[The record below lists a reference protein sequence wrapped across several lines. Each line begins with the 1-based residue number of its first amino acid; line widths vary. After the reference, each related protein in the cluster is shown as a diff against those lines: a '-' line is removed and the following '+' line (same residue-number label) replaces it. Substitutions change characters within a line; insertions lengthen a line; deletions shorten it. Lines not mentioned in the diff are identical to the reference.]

1 VPGRPTAAEPA
12 TGPVV
17 VDPTRAPEA
26 AAAAIPDDTF
36 ANLMIP
42 LGPFEP
48 ATHLAVG
55 VSGGSD
61 SLALVLLADRW
72 ARQRGGGVT
81 ALTVDHRLRPQS
93 AAEAGMVRSW
103 LAARDIEHRV
113 LTWREPHSS
122 GGVQAAARAARLRLL
137 GDWCRRKGVLHLMLA
152 HQLEDQAETL
162 LERLSGGSGVDG
174 LAGMPQVR
182 ALGLSEGGGGV
193 RILRPLLSEPAET
206 LKATLAA
213 AGQHWIDDP
222 SNRNERFARGR
233 LAAVRGT
240 LSREGLTSL
249 RLAHTATRAGR
260 DRAALEREVA
270 AFMVDHVRLRP
281 CGHAWVT
288 GAPWQA
294 TSASVFV
301 RALARLVAVVGG
313 NSILPPLRRVERLAA
328 ALCAPE
334 SRRGYTLAGCRLL
347 RQGDKL
353 LAARE
358 NGRIVDTVTL
368 KPGDSA
374 RWDGRFDVSLAKM
387 APGPVQVRRLSQSDV
402 TALRAQ
408 ESGLAQSFGR
418 LAVDAPVPA
427 LKALPGFHGLDGRL
441 TVPHLEYRRPGQGK
455 GNIGGNPSGSATF
468 RANLPLAPGPF
479 GAVRI

>member
-1 VPGRPTAAEPA
+1 MT
-12 TGPVV
+12 
-17 VDPTRAPEA
+17 
-26 AAAAIPDDTF
+26 
-36 ANLMIP
+36 P

-61 SLALVLLADRW
+61 SLALALLADRW

-93 AAEAGMVRSW
+93 ATEAGMVRSW
-103 LAARDIEHRV
+103 LAARGIEHCV
-113 LTWREPHSS
+113 LTWREPHS
-122 GGVQAAARAARLRLL
+122 GGGIQAAARAARLQFL
-137 GDWCRRKGVLHLMLA
+137 GNWCRRKGVLHLMLA

-174 LAGMPQVR
+174 LAGMAQVR

-193 RILRPLLSEPAET
+193 RILRPLLSVPAES
-206 LKATLAA
+206 LKANLAA
-213 AGQHWIDDP
+213 VGQHWIDDP
-222 SNRNERFARGR
+222 SNQNERFARGR
-233 LAAVRGT
+233 LALVRGT
-240 LSREGLTSL
+240 LSREGLTSR

-260 DRAALEREVA
+260 DRVALEREVA
-270 AFMVDHVRLRP
+270 AFMANHVRLWP

-294 TSASVFV
+294 ASASVFV

-313 NSILPPLRRVERLAA
+313 NSILPPLRRVERLAG
-328 ALCAPE
+328 ALCAPNGK
-334 SRRGYTLAGCRLL
+334 RGFTLAGCRLL

-368 KPGDSA
+368 RPGDSA
-374 RWDGRFDVSLAKM
+374 RWDGRFDVSLAKS
-387 APGPVQVRRLSQSDV
+387 ATGPVYVRRLSRGDLI
-402 TALRAQ
+402 ALRN
-408 ESGLAQSFGR
+408 EGSGLVQAFGH

-427 LKALPGFHGLDGRL
+427 LKALPAFHGLDGRL
-441 TVPHLEYRRPGQGK
+441 TVPHLEYRQPGQRK
-455 GNIGGNPSGSATF
+455 GNIGGNFSGSATF
-468 RANLPLAPGPF
+468 RAELPLVPGPF

>member
-1 VPGRPTAAEPA
+1 MA
-12 TGPVV
+12 
-17 VDPTRAPEA
+17 
-26 AAAAIPDDTF
+26 
-36 ANLMIP
+36 P

-48 ATHLAVG
+48 AAHLAVG

-72 ARQRGGGVT
+72 ARQRGGSVT

-93 AAEAGMVRSW
+93 AAEARMVRSW
-103 LAARDIEHRV
+103 LAVRDIAHRV
-113 LTWREPHSS
+113 LTWREPHSG

-193 RILRPLLSEPAET
+193 RILRPLLSVPAER

-213 AGQHWIDDP
+213 AGQHWVDDP

-233 LAAVRGT
+233 LALVRGT

-260 DRAALEREVA
+260 DRATLEREVA
-270 AFMVDHVRLRP
+270 AFMVGHVHLHP

-294 TSASVFV
+294 ASASVFV
-301 RALARLVAVVGG
+301 RTLARLVAVVGG
-313 NSILPPLRRVERLAA
+313 NPILPPLGRVERLAA
-328 ALCAPE
+328 ALC
-334 SRRGYTLAGCRLL
+334 SSDGKRGYTLAGCRLL

-358 NGRIVDTVTL
+358 IGRIVDTVTL
-368 KPGDSA
+368 RPGDSA
-374 RWDGRFDVSLAKM
+374 RWDGRFDVSLAKT
-387 APGPVQVRRLSQSDV
+387 APGPVRVSRLSQGDV
-402 TALRAQ
+402 TALRGR
-408 ESGLAQSFGR
+408 ESGLKKVFGG
-418 LAVDAPVPA
+418 LAKDAPVSA
-427 LKALPGFHGLDGRL
+427 LKALPAFHGLDGRL
-441 TVPHLEYRRPGQGK
+441 MVPHLEYRQPGQGE
-455 GNIGGNPSGSATF
+455 GNIGGNVAGSAAF
-468 RANLPLAPGPF
+468 RADLPLAPAPF
-479 GAVRI
+479 GAAGI